1 MTIYRLGLSHQ
12 VYRSI
17 GSQVSVRAFKYNCLK
32 PLTASVNASLWQ
44 SESEQKHFATT
55 ASLTQYSKIRKQIK
69 NKNLKKDPN
78 FKPWEMGRIGS
89 HTKKYV
95 NKHLKKT
102 RDIELWKGITLQQLS
117 EQLELDVDDVL
128 DVILS
133 LKGVNT
139 DYIQS
144 EHSEI
149 RDTKI
154 WSVLAN
160 KLQFKFRVTEN
171 PSNKHEKVHVDKD
184 VYRDAPAR
192 EDEMT
197 GRPPVITIMGH
208 IDHGKT
214 SLLDHLRQ
222 SRIVAGEAGG
232 ITQHIGAFSVT
243 LESGSSITFIDTPGH
258 AAFTAM
264 RTRGAS
270 STDIVILIVDACEG
284 VLDQTVESLRIIRQA
299 RVPFIVA
306 INKIDKSGADIEN
319 TKKQLLAEGVRL
331 EETGGDVQCIPIS
344 AVKGTNIR
352 QLTEAILTQ
361 AEMMELKCDLKGRAE
376 AVIIESQV
384 ELGLG
389 KTASLLLQRG
399 CLAPGDLL
407 VAGSTWCKIRLMMDD
422 RGERLKR
429 LRPSEAAKIV
439 GWRGEAVPSA
449 GTEVLSVES
458 EARARE
464 VVSYREAA
472 EARREAESQV
482 EVIADQRRLEREQ
495 YQDER
500 KLKLDKGFLK
510 RNKSVRFQRSKES
523 AEDSDTP
530 SVSVIV
536 KGDVDGSIDAILSVL
551 DSYQEEEVKLDIVN
565 FGVGQVSEND
575 VNMAESF
582 DAIIYAFNT
591 SIPHNVQKQADSSK
605 VPVRCFDVIYHLIGD
620 LKMEITSKMPQLVI
634 EDILGRA
641 NVLQEFQI
649 KDKKN
654 LLSVAG
660 SRVVSGKITRS
671 SVVKVIRGQDCVYQG
686 GLASLKHMKDEVSEI
701 IQNQECGLRV
711 PDEELRFQPGDVI
724 LSVETRT
731 ENDKCKWDPGF

>member
-1 MTIYRLGLSHQ
+1 
-12 VYRSI
+12 
-17 GSQVSVRAFKYNCLK
+17 
-32 PLTASVNASLWQ
+32 
-44 SESEQKHFATT
+44 
-55 ASLTQYSKIRKQIK
+55 
-69 NKNLKKDPN
+69 
-78 FKPWEMGRIGS
+78 MGRIGS

-192 EDEMT
+192 EDEVT

-536 KGDVDGSIDAILSVL
+536 KGDVDGSIDAILTVL

-671 SVVKVIRGQDCVYQG
+671 SVVKVMRGQECVYQG

>member
-1 MTIYRLGLSHQ
+1 MTICRLGLCHQ

-17 GSQVSVRAFKYNCLK
+17 GPQVSLRAVKFNCLE
-32 PLTASVNASLWQ
+32 PLNTIVRVPTIVGHFESENKNFTTSASL
-44 SESEQKHFATT
+44 
-55 ASLTQYSKIRKQIK
+55 SKIRKQIK

-78 FKPWEMGRIGS
+78 FKPWEVKIGS
-89 HTKKYV
+89 HTQKFV
-95 NKHLKKT
+95 NKHHKKT
-102 RDIELWKGITLQQLS
+102 RDIDLWKKITLLELS
-117 EQLELDVDDVL
+117 NQLELDVDDVM

-133 LKGVNT
+133 LKDVDT
-139 DYIQS
+139 DHIDS

-149 RDTKI
+149 SDTKI
-154 WSVLAN
+154 WNSLAN
-160 KLQFKFRVTEN
+160 KLHFKYRVTEN
-171 PSNKHEKVHVDKD
+171 PNNKQERAHVDKD
-184 VYRDAPAR
+184 VYRDPPAR
-192 EDEMT
+192 EEDMT

-284 VLDQTVESLRIIRQA
+284 VLEQTVESLRIIRQT

-306 INKIDKSGADIEN
+306 INKIDKPGADIDN
-319 TKKQLLAEGVRL
+319 TKKQLIAEGVRL
-331 EETGGDVQCIPIS
+331 EEVGGDVQCIPIS

-352 QLTEAILTQ
+352 QLMEAILTQ
-361 AEMMELKCDLKGRAE
+361 AEMMELKCDLRGRAE

-384 ELGLG
+384 EQGLG
-389 KTASLLLQRG
+389 KTASVLLQRG
-399 CLAPGDLL
+399 GLAPGQCL
-407 VAGSTWCKIRLMMDD
+407 VAGTTWCKIRLMLDD
-422 RGERLKR
+422 RGERLNK

-439 GWRGEAVPSA
+439 GWRGEAVPAA

-482 EVIADQRRLEREQ
+482 DVITEQRRLIREQ
-495 YQDER
+495 YNNER
-500 KLKLDKGFLK
+500 QIKLEKGFI
-510 RNKSVRFQRSKES
+510 RRRTNSAFQRSKETA
-523 AEDSDTP
+523 AESDTP
-530 SVSVIV
+530 SVPIII

-551 DSYQEEEVKLDIVN
+551 DTYQEEDVKLDIVS

-591 SIPHNVQKQADSSK
+591 NISPNVQKQADSSK
-605 VPVRCFDVIYHLIGD
+605 VPVRRFDVIYHLIGD
-620 LKMEITSKMPQLVI
+620 LKLEITSKMPPLEV
-634 EDILGRA
+634 EEVLGRA
-641 NVLQEFQI
+641 NVIQEFQI
-649 KDKKN
+649 KDKKT

-660 SRVVSGKITRS
+660 SRVVSGKISRAS
-671 SVVKVIRGQDCVYQG
+671 EVKVMRGQECVYQG
-686 GLASLKHMKDEVSEI
+686 ELASLKHMKDEVSEI

-711 PDEELRFQPGDVI
+711 PDEELRFQSGDVI
-724 LSVETRT
+724 LAVETRT
-731 ENDKCKWDPGF
+731 ENDNCKWDPGF

>member
-95 NKHLKKT
+95 NKHPKKT

-399 CLAPGDLL
+399 GLAPGDLL

-536 KGDVDGSIDAILSVL
+536 KGDVDGSIDAILTVL

-671 SVVKVIRGQDCVYQG
+671 SVVKVMRGQECVYQG

>member
-1 MTIYRLGLSHQ
+1 
-12 VYRSI
+12 
-17 GSQVSVRAFKYNCLK
+17 
-32 PLTASVNASLWQ
+32 
-44 SESEQKHFATT
+44 
-55 ASLTQYSKIRKQIK
+55 
-69 NKNLKKDPN
+69 
-78 FKPWEMGRIGS
+78 MGRIGS

>member
-536 KGDVDGSIDAILSVL
+536 KGDVDGSIDAILTVL

-671 SVVKVIRGQDCVYQG
+671 SVVKVMRGQECVYQG